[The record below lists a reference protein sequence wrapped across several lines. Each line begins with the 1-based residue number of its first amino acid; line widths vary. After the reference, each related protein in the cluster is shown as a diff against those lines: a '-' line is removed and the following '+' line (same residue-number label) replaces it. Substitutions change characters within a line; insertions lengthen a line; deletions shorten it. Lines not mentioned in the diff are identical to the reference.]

1 MVNQFSRTEMLIGK
15 NAIKKLREAHVAVC
29 GIGGVGSYVVEA
41 LARAGIGELTLVDFD
56 EVSLTNINRQLIAL
70 HSTIGKSKVEV
81 ARDRVLD
88 INPNIKINIFNT
100 RLGGEE
106 GILFNENVSYVV
118 DAIDSVEAK
127 ISLVVNA
134 RDKQIPIISCMGT
147 GNKLDPTKLE
157 ISDISKTSVCPL
169 ARVVRKKLRE
179 KGITKLKVLYSK
191 EEPVKCD
198 EEVMKECQLET
209 SKSYV
214 PGSISFVP
222 SVAGLLIASEVVK
235 DLINNWFYKSL
246 TVLFAME

>member
-1 MVNQFSRTEMLIGK
+1 MANQFSRTEMLIGK
-15 NAIKKLREAHVAVC
+15 DAIKKLSEAHVVVC

-41 LARAGIGELTLVDFD
+41 LARAGVGKLTLVDFD
-56 EVSLTNINRQLIAL
+56 KVSLSNINRQIIAL
-70 HSTIGKSKVEV
+70 HSTIGMSKVEV
-81 ARDRVLD
+81 AKDRVLD
-88 INPNIKINIFNT
+88 INPNVKINIFNT
-100 RLGGEE
+100 RLSDEE
-106 GILFNENVSYVV
+106 SIPFDENVSYVV

-134 RDKQIPIISCMGT
+134 KEKQIPIISCMGT
-147 GNKLDPTKLE
+147 GNKLDPTRLE

-191 EEPVKCD
+191 EEPIKCQK
-198 EEVMKECQLET
+198 EVISEYQSEI

-222 SVAGLLIASEVVK
+222 SVAGLIIAGEVIR
-235 DLINNWFYKSL
+235 DLISG
-246 TVLFAME
+246 